1 MKSTPAAIARSHQ
14 SQYHGNYKPF
24 RQCPLVPPS
33 PPPKKIPFQQR
44 RDREFLY
51 LHEIDAVIAALAQ
64 TRAATRNTAIAMLL
78 FCQAL
83 QPAEACYLRW
93 HDVDFAEKIVE
104 VGRIRILPTVSHQP
118 RGNLQPLS
126 SAEIDILQQLW
137 AQRTTDWLF
146 ASERQTRLAERS
158 LHHLIQQAGKSA
170 DIPFPIHPYML
181 RTTGLYYHS
190 ALLLQPSSLSL
201 RQCCLLWNW
210 HGTNVAFSPEQE
222 RSKSEIAKFQEDSFL
237 AAIKRL
243 RAFTGIGHYQN
254 VIDYLLGAYALFPKL
269 GGIPHDYWL
278 APCDWYA

>member
-1 MKSTPAAIARSHQ
+1 M
-14 SQYHGNYKPF
+14 
-24 RQCPLVPPS
+24 PPS

-44 RDREFLY
+44 REREFLY
-51 LHEIDAVIAALAQ
+51 LHEIDALVAALAQ
-64 TRAATRNTAIAMLL
+64 TRAATRNTAIALLL

-83 QPAEACYLRW
+83 QPAEACFLHW
-93 HDVDFAEKIVE
+93 SDIDFAEKIVE
-104 VGRIRILPTVSHQP
+104 VERIRTLPTVSHP
-118 RGNLQPLS
+118 PPNNLQLLCE
-126 SAEIDILQQLW
+126 AEIDILQQLHE
-137 AQRTTDWLF
+137 QRTTEWLF
-146 ASERQTRLAERS
+146 ASERRTRLSERS

-181 RTTGLYYHS
+181 RTTGLYYRS

-210 HGTNVAFSPEQE
+210 HGTKVALTPAQE
-222 RSKSEIAKFQEDSFL
+222 REYGEITKFQEDTFL

-269 GGIPHDYWL
+269 GGIPQDYWL
-278 APCDWYA
+278 APIDWHA